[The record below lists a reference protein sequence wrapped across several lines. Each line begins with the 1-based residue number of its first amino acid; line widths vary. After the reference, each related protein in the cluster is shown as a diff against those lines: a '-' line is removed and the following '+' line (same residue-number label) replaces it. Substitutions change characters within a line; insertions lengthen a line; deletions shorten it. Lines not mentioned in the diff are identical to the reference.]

1 MAMFTCSCMLCPE
14 NCIDF
19 TWFINDHYIIQSYR
33 SVYGMSFHPLPDELE
48 WTNYTR
54 PQVEAYSSRW
64 KFGYGQWMLTRLHN
78 EMDARES
85 HAPYRCDICNNTSH
99 NRKTCS
105 NQ

>member
-1 MAMFTCSCMLCPE
+1 MAMFTCSYMLCPE
-14 NCIDF
+14 NRIDF

-64 KFGYGQWMLTRLHN
+64 KFGYG
-78 EMDARES
+78 
-85 HAPYRCDICNNTSH
+85 
-99 NRKTCS
+99 
-105 NQ
+105 